1 MYTLSLNIFSKED
14 EKCTLPET
22 LPLKVFVSG
31 GPSEGSASDCDLGLE
46 GEGREVRYTDQ
57 EYEDD
62 SSDCE
67 DVLLEVP
74 SLPGCQFYSP
84 SNANKHLSDITYQKA
99 SSYGKKRSTFVSSTA
114 CLGMWSLF
122 LGCFV
127 LNLCD
132 L

>member
-1 MYTLSLNIFSKED
+1 MYTLSLNIFSKEY

-74 SLPGCQFYSP
+74 SLPGRQFYSP
-84 SNANKHLSDITYQKA
+84 
-99 SSYGKKRSTFVSSTA
+99 
-114 CLGMWSLF
+114 
-122 LGCFV
+122 
-127 LNLCD
+127 
-132 L
+132 